1 MCKQAAPVAVA
12 LVAVLPFL
20 SIDASAG
27 LTEAQVSDRPIADA
41 DAAVVAQIDAI
52 VRNAIEES
60 PTAGLSVGVSHGGKT
75 VLVRGFGRADLENDV
90 PATADTVYCIGSL
103 SKQFG
108 SAALLRLVE
117 AKRLSLDDDLL
128 RWLPDYPAHGKRIT
142 IENLLRHTSGIPDF
156 EYEGA
161 WHKAMALERTD
172 AEVVATFAELP
183 LEFEPGTDWKYS
195 TSGYYLVGMIL
206 ARAGGK
212 PLPDV
217 LATEVFSRAGL
228 TATRTCDH
236 HAVIP
241 HRARGY
247 TPTEGG
253 MRPADLQIQW
263 QFSIGGGICSTVT
276 DMLAWSGALESGRIV
291 SPDSYR
297 RMYTG
302 TTLPNGTPVDY
313 GYGLA
318 SRDYAGHP
326 VISHS
331 GHVAGFT
338 SYLSRYPS
346 ERLTIVVLANSD
358 TGAAEAVERRIADL
372 VLGVPPVT
380 ARPIAT
386 AALAKYAGEYRDGLL
401 GTLVVEAAEPG
412 LKAHVSGFDFDFTM
426 DYVGEHSFAATDR
439 SWTARFVLQDSR
451 AIRMVLDTGGL
462 RFNLPRATR

>member
-1 MCKQAAPVAVA
+1 
-12 LVAVLPFL
+12 
-20 SIDASAG
+20 
-27 LTEAQVSDRPIADA
+27 
-41 DAAVVAQIDAI
+41 
-52 VRNAIEES
+52 
-60 PTAGLSVGVSHGGKT
+60 
-75 VLVRGFGRADLENDV
+75 
-90 PATADTVYCIGSL
+90 
-103 SKQFG
+103 
-108 SAALLRLVE
+108 
-117 AKRLSLDDDLL
+117 
-128 RWLPDYPAHGKRIT
+128 
-142 IENLLRHTSGIPDF
+142 
-156 EYEGA
+156 
-161 WHKAMALERTD
+161 
-172 AEVVATFAELP
+172 
-183 LEFEPGTDWKYS
+183 
-195 TSGYYLVGMIL
+195 
-206 ARAGGK
+206 
-212 PLPDV
+212 
-217 LATEVFSRAGL
+217 
-228 TATRTCDH
+228 
-236 HAVIP
+236 
-241 HRARGY
+241 
-247 TPTEGG
+247 
-253 MRPADLQIQW
+253 
-263 QFSIGGGICSTVT
+263 
-276 DMLAWSGALESGRIV
+276 
-291 SPDSYR
+291 
-297 RMYTG
+297 MYTG

-462 RFNLPRATR
+462 RFNLPRATP